1 MKIKEMIEYG
11 KKNLI
16 KKEDAYILS
25 KMLAKHFLKVDDT
38 YLIINGEEEVK
49 PFIFDF
55 FQSAIQLLDNG
66 MPIQYITN
74 KQEFMELSFYVD
86 ENVLIPQPDTEIL
99 VEEVLSKINKQEKI
113 LDLCTGSGA
122 IGIAL
127 AKNTE
132 NIKIYMSDVSEKAL
146 EIAKR
151 NITKNKVEERCELIV
166 SNMFENIYSKYDVI
180 VSNPPYIESE
190 EIKILPKEVRSE
202 PIIALDG
209 GFDGLD
215 FYRIIANEAYKY
227 LKEEGILALE
237 IGYNQKEK
245 VIDLLSKTGKYKDIY
260 CNKDLGRKRESS
272 CCDNIERNKNV
283 ICQRF
288 KR

>member
-11 KKNLI
+11 KNNLI
-16 KKEDAYILS
+16 KREDAYILS

-38 YLIINGEEEVK
+38 YLIANGDEEVK

-74 KQEFMELSFYVD
+74 KQEFMGLSFYVD

-99 VEEVLSKINKQEKI
+99 VEEVLNKINKQDKI

-122 IGIAL
+122 IGISL

-132 NIKIYMSDVSEKAL
+132 NVKIYMSDISEKAL
-146 EIAKR
+146 EIAQR
-151 NITKNKVEERCELIV
+151 NINKNKVEEKCELIT
-166 SNMFENIYSKYDVI
+166 SDMFENIYSKYDII

-190 EIKILPKEVRSE
+190 EIKILPKEVRNE

-227 LKEEGILALE
+227 LKEDGILALE

-245 VIDLLSKTGKYKDIY
+245 VIDLLNKTGKYKDIY
-260 CNKDLGRKRESS
+260 CKKDLGGNDRV
-272 CCDNIERNKNV
+272 V
-283 ICQRF
+283 IATI
-288 KR
+288 

>member
-1 MKIKEMIEYG
+1 
-11 KKNLI
+11 
-16 KKEDAYILS
+16 
-25 KMLAKHFLKVDDT
+25 MLAKHFLKVDDT

-260 CNKDLGRKRESS
+260 CKKDLGRKR
-272 CCDNIERNKNV
+272 
-283 ICQRF
+283 
-288 KR
+288 

>member
-1 MKIKEMIEYG
+1 MYNMKIKEMIEYG

-25 KMLAKHFLKVDDT
+25 RMLAKHFLRVDDT

-74 KQEFMELSFYVD
+74 KQEFMGLSFYVD

-99 VEEVLSKINKQEKI
+99 VEEVLNKINKQDKI

-122 IGIAL
+122 IGISL

-132 NIKIYMSDVSEKAL
+132 NIKIYMSDISEKAL
-146 EIAKR
+146 EIAQR

-227 LKEEGILALE
+227 LKENGILALE

-245 VIDLLSKTGKYKDIY
+245 VIDLLNKTGKYKDIY
-260 CNKDLGRKRESS
+260 CKKDLGGNDRV
-272 CCDNIERNKNV
+272 V
-283 ICQRF
+283 IATI
-288 KR
+288 

>member
-11 KKNLI
+11 KNNLI
-16 KKEDAYILS
+16 KREDAYILS

-38 YLIINGEEEVK
+38 YLIANGDEEVK

-66 MPIQYITN
+66 MTIQYITN
-74 KQEFMELSFYVD
+74 KQEFMGLSFYVD

-99 VEEVLSKINKQEKI
+99 VEEVLNKINKQDKI

-122 IGIAL
+122 IGISL

-132 NIKIYMSDVSEKAL
+132 NVKIYMSDISEKAL
-146 EIAKR
+146 EIAQR
-151 NITKNKVEERCELIV
+151 NINKNKVEEKCELV
-166 SNMFENIYSKYDVI
+166 TSDMFENIYSKYDII

-190 EIKILPKEVRSE
+190 EIKILPKEVRNE

-227 LKEEGILALE
+227 LKEDGILALE

-245 VIDLLSKTGKYKDIY
+245 VIDLLNKTGKYKDIY
-260 CNKDLGRKRESS
+260 CKKDLGGNDRV
-272 CCDNIERNKNV
+272 V
-283 ICQRF
+283 IATI
-288 KR
+288 

>member
-11 KKNLI
+11 KNNLI
-16 KKEDAYILS
+16 KREDAYILS

-38 YLIINGEEEVK
+38 YLIANGDEEVK

-74 KQEFMELSFYVD
+74 KQEFMGLSFYVD

-99 VEEVLSKINKQEKI
+99 VEEVLNKINKQDKI

-122 IGIAL
+122 IGISL

-132 NIKIYMSDVSEKAL
+132 NVKIYMSDISEKAL
-146 EIAKR
+146 EIAQR
-151 NITKNKVEERCELIV
+151 NINKNKVEEKCELV
-166 SNMFENIYSKYDVI
+166 TSDMFENIYSKYDII

-190 EIKILPKEVRSE
+190 EIKILPKEVRNE

-227 LKEEGILALE
+227 LKEDGILALE

-245 VIDLLSKTGKYKDIY
+245 VIDLLNKTGKYKDIY
-260 CNKDLGRKRESS
+260 CKKDLGGNDRV
-272 CCDNIERNKNV
+272 V
-283 ICQRF
+283 IATI
-288 KR
+288 

>member
-1 MKIKEMIEYG
+1 MYNMKIKEMIEYG

-25 KMLAKHFLKVDDT
+25 RMLAKHFLRVDDA
-38 YLIINGEEEVK
+38 YLIINGDEEVK

-74 KQEFMELSFYVD
+74 KQEFMGLSFYVD

-99 VEEVLSKINKQEKI
+99 VEEVLNKINKQDKI

-122 IGIAL
+122 IGISL
-127 AKNTE
+127 ARNTE
-132 NIKIYMSDVSEKAL
+132 NIKIYMSDISEKAL
-146 EIAKR
+146 EIAQR
-151 NITKNKVEERCELIV
+151 NITKNKVEERCELIA

-227 LKEEGILALE
+227 LKENGILAIE

-245 VIDLLSKTGKYKDIY
+245 VIDLLNKTGKYKDIY
-260 CNKDLGRKRESS
+260 CKKDLGGNDRV
-272 CCDNIERNKNV
+272 V
-283 ICQRF
+283 IATI
-288 KR
+288 

>member
-1 MKIKEMIEYG
+1 MYNMKIKEMIEYG

-25 KMLAKHFLKVDDT
+25 RMLAKHFLRVDDA
-38 YLIINGEEEVK
+38 YLIINGDEEVK

-74 KQEFMELSFYVD
+74 KQEFMGLSFYVD

-99 VEEVLSKINKQEKI
+99 VEEVLNKINKQDKI

-122 IGIAL
+122 IGISL
-127 AKNTE
+127 ARNTE
-132 NIKIYMSDVSEKAL
+132 NIKIYMSDISEKAL
-146 EIAKR
+146 EIAQR
-151 NITKNKVEERCELIV
+151 NITKNKVEERCELII
-166 SNMFENIYSKYDVI
+166 SNMFENIYSKYDII

-190 EIKILPKEVRSE
+190 EIKILPKEVRNE

-215 FYRIIANEAYKY
+215 FCRIIANEAYKY
-227 LKEEGILALE
+227 LKENGILALE

-245 VIDLLSKTGKYKDIY
+245 VIDLLNKTGKYKDIY
-260 CNKDLGRKRESS
+260 CKKDLGGNDRV
-272 CCDNIERNKNV
+272 V
-283 ICQRF
+283 IATI
-288 KR
+288 

>member
-11 KKNLI
+11 KNNLI
-16 KKEDAYILS
+16 KREDAYILS

-38 YLIINGEEEVK
+38 YLIANGDEEVK

-55 FQSAIQLLDNG
+55 LQSAIQLLDNG

-74 KQEFMELSFYVD
+74 KQEFMGLSFYVD

-99 VEEVLSKINKQEKI
+99 VEEVLNKINKQDKI

-122 IGIAL
+122 IGISL

-132 NIKIYMSDVSEKAL
+132 NVKIYMSDISEKAL
-146 EIAKR
+146 EIAQR
-151 NITKNKVEERCELIV
+151 NINKNKVEEKCELV
-166 SNMFENIYSKYDVI
+166 TSDMFENIYSKYDII

-190 EIKILPKEVRSE
+190 EIKILPKEVRNE

-227 LKEEGILALE
+227 LKEDGILALE

-245 VIDLLSKTGKYKDIY
+245 VIDLLNKTGKYKDIY
-260 CNKDLGRKRESS
+260 CKKDLGGNDRV
-272 CCDNIERNKNV
+272 V
-283 ICQRF
+283 IATI
-288 KR
+288 

>member
-11 KKNLI
+11 KNNLI
-16 KKEDAYILS
+16 KREDAYILS

-38 YLIINGEEEVK
+38 YLIANGDEEVK

-74 KQEFMELSFYVD
+74 KQEFMGLSFYVD

-99 VEEVLSKINKQEKI
+99 VEEVLNKINKQDKI

-122 IGIAL
+122 IGISL

-132 NIKIYMSDVSEKAL
+132 NVKIYMSDISEKAL
-146 EIAKR
+146 EIAQR
-151 NITKNKVEERCELIV
+151 NINKNKVEEKCELV
-166 SNMFENIYSKYDVI
+166 TSDMFENIYSKYDII

-190 EIKILPKEVRSE
+190 EIKILPKEVRNE

-227 LKEEGILALE
+227 IKEDGILALE

-245 VIDLLSKTGKYKDIY
+245 VIDLLNKTGKYKDIY
-260 CNKDLGRKRESS
+260 CKKDLGGNDRV
-272 CCDNIERNKNV
+272 V
-283 ICQRF
+283 IATI
-288 KR
+288 

>member
-1 MKIKEMIEYG
+1 MYNMKIKEMIEYG

-25 KMLAKHFLKVDDT
+25 RMLAKHFLKVDDA
-38 YLIINGEEEVK
+38 YLIINGDEEVK

-74 KQEFMELSFYVD
+74 KQEFMGLSFYVD

-99 VEEVLSKINKQEKI
+99 VEEVLNKINKQDKI

-122 IGIAL
+122 IGISL

-132 NIKIYMSDVSEKAL
+132 NIKIYMSDISEKAL
-146 EIAKR
+146 EIAQR
-151 NITKNKVEERCELIV
+151 NITKNKVEERCELII
-166 SNMFENIYSKYDVI
+166 SNMFENIYSKYDII

-227 LKEEGILALE
+227 LKENGILALE

-245 VIDLLSKTGKYKDIY
+245 VIDLLNKTGKYKDIY
-260 CNKDLGRKRESS
+260 CKKDLGGNDRV
-272 CCDNIERNKNV
+272 V
-283 ICQRF
+283 IATI
-288 KR
+288 

>member
-11 KKNLI
+11 KNNLI
-16 KKEDAYILS
+16 KREDAYILS

-38 YLIINGEEEVK
+38 YLIANGDEEVK

-74 KQEFMELSFYVD
+74 KQEFMGLSFYVD

-99 VEEVLSKINKQEKI
+99 VEEVLNKINKQDKI

-122 IGIAL
+122 IGISL

-132 NIKIYMSDVSEKAL
+132 NLKIYMSDISEKAL
-146 EIAKR
+146 EIAQR
-151 NITKNKVEERCELIV
+151 NINKNKVEEKCELV
-166 SNMFENIYSKYDVI
+166 TSDMFENIYSKYDII

-190 EIKILPKEVRSE
+190 EIKILPKEVRNE

-227 LKEEGILALE
+227 LKEDGILALE

-245 VIDLLSKTGKYKDIY
+245 VIDLLNKTGKYKDIY
-260 CNKDLGRKRESS
+260 CKKDLGGNDRV
-272 CCDNIERNKNV
+272 V
-283 ICQRF
+283 IATI
-288 KR
+288 

>member
-190 EIKILPKEVRSE
+190 EIKILPKEVQSE

-227 LKEEGILALE
+227 LKENGILALE

-245 VIDLLSKTGKYKDIY
+245 VIDLLNKTGKYKDIY
-260 CNKDLGRKRESS
+260 CKKDLGGNDRV
-272 CCDNIERNKNV
+272 V
-283 ICQRF
+283 IATI
-288 KR
+288 

>member
-1 MKIKEMIEYG
+1 MYNMKIKEMIEYG

-260 CNKDLGRKRESS
+260 CKKDLGRKR
-272 CCDNIERNKNV
+272 
-283 ICQRF
+283 
-288 KR
+288 

>member
-11 KKNLI
+11 KNNLI
-16 KKEDAYILS
+16 KREDAYILS

-38 YLIINGEEEVK
+38 YLIANGDEEVK

-74 KQEFMELSFYVD
+74 KQEFMGLSFYVD

-99 VEEVLSKINKQEKI
+99 VEEVLNKINKQDKI

-122 IGIAL
+122 IGISL

-132 NIKIYMSDVSEKAL
+132 NVKIYMSDISEKAL
-146 EIAKR
+146 EIAQR
-151 NITKNKVEERCELIV
+151 NINKNKVEEKCELV
-166 SNMFENIYSKYDVI
+166 TSDMFENIYSKYDI
-180 VSNPPYIESE
+180 IISNPPYIESE
-190 EIKILPKEVRSE
+190 EIKILPKEVRNE

-227 LKEEGILALE
+227 LKEDGILALE

-245 VIDLLSKTGKYKDIY
+245 VIDLLNKTGKYKDIY
-260 CNKDLGRKRESS
+260 CKKDLGGNDRV
-272 CCDNIERNKNV
+272 V
-283 ICQRF
+283 IATI
-288 KR
+288 